1 MLRRASDSE
10 EVRLRELRAKRKSL
24 WRRFEENPNE
34 VHLAAKLKI
43 IDDQIAQPNQQS
55 DRAAD
60 KIDDPEVGGI
70 PEVGSLFL
78 VLGVS
83 QRRES

>member
-1 MLRRASDSE
+1 MMLRRASDSG
-10 EVRLRELRAKRKSL
+10 VIRLRELRAKRKSL

-78 VLGVS
+78 V
-83 QRRES
+83 